1 MTLANGRGGSLGEGP
16 SHQST
21 ALGVGVPFL
30 ITLIHGM
37 MRSRMD
43 TRFLGGNTEFE
54 VFVMM
59 KRGILLAVFLFMVL
73 GSTHHS
79 FSWDETG
86 DRLILEKAIDA
97 LPRQM
102 KKFYEERE
110 AALLA
115 LIEDPVEMGH
125 RLTFEVDR
133 LAEFPF
139 EDIPESQQGAV
150 SRFGEDRIAEAG
162 DLPWRIMETYEKL
175 TEAFQNMDIQ
185 AIESLSAEIA
195 YQIGE
200 LHNPVNVSRYG
211 DGESIDQHGLR
222 ERFDERLLEVYGT
235 KLKVETP
242 TSIYLD
248 RPSEYVFNI
257 VRKGYVWV
265 DNILLHDYVAHRGV
279 MSYDRF
285 YYEGLWART
294 SVILSQMFESLS
306 RDIASFWYTA
316 WVNAGKP
323 ELPKK

>member
-1 MTLANGRGGSLGEGP
+1 MSALREGN
-16 SHQST
+16 
-21 ALGVGVPFL
+21 A
-30 ITLIHGM
+30 
-37 MRSRMD
+37 
-43 TRFLGGNTEFE
+43 EFE
-54 VFVMM
+54 VFGMTQRCIV
-59 KRGILLAVFLFMVL
+59 LTVFTFIVL
-73 GSTHHS
+73 GWANQAL
-79 FSWDETG
+79 SWDEVA
-86 DRLILEKAIDA
+86 DRLILEKVIDA
-97 LPRQM
+97 LPKQM

-110 AALLA
+110 ASLLA

-139 EDIPESQQGAV
+139 EDIPESRQAAV
-150 SRFGEDRIAEAG
+150 SKFGEDMIAEAG

-175 TEAFQNMDIQ
+175 TEAFRNMDIQ

-195 YQIGE
+195 FQIAE
-200 LHNPVNVSRYG
+200 LHNPVNVSQHG

-222 ERFDERLLEVYGT
+222 ERFDERLLEVYGE

-242 TSIYLD
+242 TSIFLD
-248 RPSEYVFNI
+248 RPSEHVFGI

-265 DNILLHDYVAHRGV
+265 DNILLHDYIARQGV

-285 YYEGLWART
+285 YYEGLWMRA